1 MRLSSNICR
10 SQGGWLRGQSDEP
23 GKVVSRPK
31 TVALAAIVAGAA
43 LMPLFGDPRSTPV
56 THPIW
61 ARMLLRALEMN
72 EAVRASTHASQ
83 VFSAL
88 SWRDSLILPAD
99 HYLRGDGVAVQ
110 ERSGVRLVAASDG
123 TGHVV
128 YPLTVIRGGDYQMRV
143 RLAGAPDRPATAEI
157 VASGGAT
164 PLRTF
169 TFVPT
174 LSADWV
180 RGGHAHLDPGTYTA
194 SLLLPQGSALE
205 YVEVAP
211 PCLNPIE
218 PAGGWKAAASTT
230 VEDIAVTVLK
240 AIDLEDELPP
250 AETPL
255 ERTGRDFQ
263 VEASA
268 AATAAP
274 GDSFGA
280 LTLRA
285 DHDGLQA
292 VLTADLSEAGLYT
305 LSAYVI
311 TGAGQRWLADGCR
324 KAILCP
330 SEGAGWRVVMS
341 QSFAAGRHT
350 FTVALADGA
359 VVERV
364 RLERKKERAADYL
377 GTLRRLGFDP
387 GPSGPV
393 SWDKAMAAMRF
404 IQDRRRD
411 LLAGMCGDVVLPDR
425 GGSTL
430 IAEAGAPV
438 AARPAATRPPPPM
451 GSVLL
456 PPQLPASPVTPIS
469 VAEVAGP
476 RS

>member
-1 MRLSSNICR
+1 
-10 SQGGWLRGQSDEP
+10 
-23 GKVVSRPK
+23 VSRPK

-61 ARMLLRALEMN
+61 ARMLLRALEMD

-88 SWRDSLILPAD
+88 SWRDSLVFPAD
-99 HYLRGDGVAVQ
+99 HYVRSDGVSV
-110 ERSGVRLVAASDG
+110 EEHSGVRLVTATDG
-123 TGHVV
+123 TGQVV

-143 RLAGAPDRPATAEI
+143 RLAGAPARPATAEI
-157 VASGGAT
+157 VGRGSAA

-169 TFVPT
+169 TFIPT
-174 LSADWV
+174 GAADWV
-180 RGGHAHLDPGTYTA
+180 RGGGPAHLDPGTYTA
-194 SLLLPQGSALE
+194 NLLLPQGSALE

-218 PAGGWKAAASTT
+218 PFGGWKPAVSTT

-240 AIDLEDELPP
+240 AIDREAELPP
-250 AETPL
+250 AEMPL
-255 ERTGRDFQ
+255 ERTGGDFQ
-263 VEASA
+263 VEAP
-268 AATAAP
+268 ATARPAP

-280 LTLRA
+280 VTLRA
-285 DHDGLQA
+285 DREGLQA
-292 VLTADLSEAGLYT
+292 VLTVELREAGLYT

-330 SEGAGWRVVMS
+330 SERAGWRVVMS

-350 FTVALADGA
+350 FAVALADGA
-359 VVERV
+359 VVERL
-364 RLERKKERAADYL
+364 RLERKKERATDYL
-377 GTLRRLGFDP
+377 GTVRRIGFDP

-393 SWDKAMAAMRF
+393 TWDRAMAAVRF
-404 IQDRRRD
+404 IQDQRRD
-411 LLAGMCGDVVLPDR
+411 LLAGMCGDLVLPDR

-430 IAEAGAPV
+430 VAEAAVPEV
-438 AARPAATRPPPPM
+438 ARPAAPRPLTPV

-456 PPQLPASPVTPIS
+456 PPQLTASPVTPIS